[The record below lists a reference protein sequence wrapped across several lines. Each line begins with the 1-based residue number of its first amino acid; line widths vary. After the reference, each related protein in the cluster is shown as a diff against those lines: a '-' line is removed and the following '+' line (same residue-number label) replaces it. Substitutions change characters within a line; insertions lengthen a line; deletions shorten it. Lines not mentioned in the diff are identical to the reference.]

1 MEWQKYNGES
11 IRCSLLES
19 VEKTILQEQENGNQ
33 LKIFIGTDSQVKR
46 NIVEFATAIVFIREH
61 KGGFM
66 FVRKEKTHLKL
77 SIKERMLSEVQ
88 KSIEVAYLLCP
99 LLDLYNVE
107 LEVHADI
114 NTNPS
119 FKSNT
124 ALHEAM
130 GYIIGMGFAFRA
142 KPDSFASTTCAN
154 RIVQ

>member
-11 IRCSLLES
+11 IRGSLLDN
-19 VEKTILQEQENGNQ
+19 VEKTILHEQESGNQ
-33 LKIFIGTDSQVKR
+33 LKVFIGTDSQVKR
-46 NIVEFATAIVFIREH
+46 NIVEFATAIVFIREY